1 MICDTLIVTKKDF
14 DGVVQVRRHCDYDTL
29 RMFIIEAQENDLVR
43 VLGNSFTL
51 EMISSID
58 SVDDDLVAK
67 YSTVLDGSTYSNCNS
82 ETVRHRGVKRALIHY
97 AYAAY
102 IMDSSYI
109 DSTHG
114 MVQKINQDSIPVP
127 LGELKNLHDR
137 HVRLASNCIQ
147 ETIDFICNDRDTY
160 TLYKGECDCCQESES
175 RKVRSSSISIIK
187 K

>member
-1 MICDTLIVTKKDF
+1 M
-14 DGVVQVRRHCDYDTL
+14 VVHIQT
-29 RMFIIEAQENDLVR
+29 A
-43 VLGNSFTL
+43 
-51 EMISSID
+51 
-58 SVDDDLVAK
+58 
-67 YSTVLDGSTYSNCNS
+67 
-82 ETVRHRGVKRALIHY
+82 IHY

-114 MVQKINQDSIPVP
+114 MVQKINQDSMPVP

-147 ETIDFICNDRDTY
+147 ETIDFICNNKSIY
-160 TLYKGECDCCQESES
+160 TLYKGECGVCQESES